1 MTEDYERIT
10 NNYTKAL
17 AASMQRSKDMIA
29 GQLLRQKMGKR
40 LKQEN
45 PYIHGAKDA
54 IHKITKTV

>member
-1 MTEDYERIT
+1 MSTYTPQD
-10 NNYTKAL
+10 YTKNL

-45 PYIHGAKDA
+45 PYIHGARDA
-54 IHKITKTV
+54 IREQTETL

>member
-17 AASMQRSKDMIA
+17 AASMQKSKDMIA

-45 PYIHGAKDA
+45 PYIHGALNA
-54 IHKITKTV
+54 IREQTKTV